1 MYIILLFF
9 SQKWKAV
16 ALNHYETTLHS
27 RTESSEGDEGD
38 TIHGLATSATT
49 IAKYAEGNDN
59 AGFEHS
65 REHDKSEQK
74 RGGAREIS
82 NPDDTKLDQSNV
94 KGKNRKV
101 RFDLRGEKVKNER
114 RAAMKNIPDIIV
126 ISEEAGANVQFDEN
140 ERTRAGDEVCY
151 DDDDN
156 DNMPTDSTSIFE
168 DSRENLASV
177 SSLSDEDGAV
187 VAI

>member
-1 MYIILLFF
+1 MYIILLF
-9 SQKWKAV
+9 SQKRKAV

-49 IAKYAEGNDN
+49 IAKYAEGNEN

-65 REHDKSEQK
+65 REHVRSKEK
-74 RGGAREIS
+74 RGGAREMS
-82 NPDDTKLDQSNV
+82 DDTKLDQSNV

-114 RAAMKNIPDIIV
+114 RAVMKNIPDIIV
-126 ISEEAGANVQFDEN
+126 ISEEAGVNVQFDEN
-140 ERTRAGDEVCY
+140 ERKRACDEVCCE
-151 DDDDN
+151 DDDN
-156 DNMPTDSTSIFE
+156 DNMPTDLSSIFE

>member
-1 MYIILLFF
+1 MYIILFF
-9 SQKWKAV
+9 SQKRKVV

-27 RTESSEGDEGD
+27 RTDSSEGDEGD

-49 IAKYAEGNDN
+49 IARYAEGNEN

-65 REHDKSEQK
+65 REHDKNEEK
-74 RGGAREIS
+74 RGAAREVS

-114 RAAMKNIPDIIV
+114 RAVMKNIPDIIV
-126 ISEEAGANVQFDEN
+126 ISEEAGANEQIDEN
-140 ERTRAGDEVCY
+140 ERKRACDEVCLE
-151 DDDDN
+151 DDDN
-156 DNMPTDSTSIFE
+156 DNMPTDSSSIFE

-177 SSLSDEDGAV
+177 SSLSDKDGAV